1 MITECP
7 HCKSEN
13 TAKMGLTWR
22 GGKRVQRYRCNTCG
36 KTFVE
41 GANRAGKNRG
51 LASVASLTD
60 LAVAVKVAQ
69 LKKHITFDETVLY
82 YAYIACELIETLK
95 PYGLSAAE
103 IFPST
108 PPDAPGCPYTPY
120 SLLPR

>member
-7 HCKSEN
+7 HCESVN

-22 GGKRVQRYRCNTCG
+22 GGNRVQRYRCNTCG

-51 LASVASLTD
+51 LESVASLTD
-60 LAVAVKVAQ
+60 LAIAVKVAQ

-103 IFPST
+103 IFPQH
-108 PPDAPGCPYTPY
+108 PM
-120 SLLPR
+120 RRN